1 LDYPPDVIGSPLA
14 TMAAQ
19 FLDNTANQAP
29 RNGQPGI
36 LGQIE
41 VSKRIALQRWLQ
53 QIAAQDTKLAAL
65 ALQECT

>member
-1 LDYPPDVIGSPLA
+1 LDYPLDVIGSPLA
-14 TMAAQ
+14 AMAAQ

-29 RNGQPGI
+29 RDGQPGI

-53 QIAAQDTKLAAL
+53 
-65 ALQECT
+65 